1 MKNLVFKLT
10 WANILHRP
18 LGTMLTV
25 ATLAAAVA
33 LISLLI
39 QVKEHSTYRLH
50 QDIADVDLVVG
61 AKGSPLQIILSSLL
75 HIDIPTGNI
84 PLADAQTIMKHPH
97 VSESIALA
105 LGDSFRSF
113 RVVGTTP
120 DFMEFYKAQLA
131 SGEMWHETQQV
142 VIGSAVHQTLNMNLG
157 QKFYSAHGLSS
168 SGTDVAEHQHAP
180 YEVAGILAPTGSI
193 IDRLILTSVDSIWL
207 AHGEEAH
214 NDHEMHDEHEDL
226 GDEEHHHEDPD
237 EHIDISDLKSIS
249 PEGLEITAL
258 LVRYKSPIAAVH
270 MPRMINATPGL
281 QAAAPAIEITRLFDL
296 TAGLSGTIQAVAVI
310 LIIIGGMSVFMAVS
324 NSSAAALYDMALM
337 RSMGAKPL
345 FIVNQRLIEGIA
357 IALTSAVIGVIIA
370 HLALLVLH
378 QLYPPVAVFGLDGKQ
393 IYPVEWLLVAG
404 TAAVGALASL
414 WPAITSYRIDP
425 AILLKQGR

>member
-1 MKNLVFKLT
+1 M
-10 WANILHRP
+10 
-18 LGTMLTV
+18 
-25 ATLAAAVA
+25 
-33 LISLLI
+33 
-39 QVKEHSTYRLH
+39 
-50 QDIADVDLVVG
+50 
-61 AKGSPLQIILSSLL
+61 
-75 HIDIPTGNI
+75 
-84 PLADAQTIMKHPH
+84 
-97 VSESIALA
+97 
-105 LGDSFRSF
+105 
-113 RVVGTTP
+113 
-120 DFMEFYKAQLA
+120 
-131 SGEMWHETQQV
+131 
-142 VIGSAVHQTLNMNLG
+142 
-157 QKFYSAHGLSS
+157 
-168 SGTDVAEHQHAP
+168 
-180 YEVAGILAPTGSI
+180 
-193 IDRLILTSVDSIWL
+193 DSIWL

-214 NDHEMHDEHEDL
+214 NDHEMHDEHEDH

-337 RSMGAKPL
+337 RSMGVKPL

-404 TAAVGALASL
+404 TAVVGALASL

-425 AILLKQGR
+425 AIY